1 MAIDFKLGG
10 RERGRRGDR
19 MKKHIQDFRIENNN
33 GRVIGHAWTIE
44 HAEQLA
50 HQGRGRWVLKWID
63 NQYVYLRQ
71 YKG

>member
-1 MAIDFKLGG
+1 
-10 RERGRRGDR
+10 